1 MSATREGYTH
11 AKNKQLAVCR
21 ALHSGVVVASQ
32 YTVASPSRG
41 CGMEDKGKK
50 KISTSSSQVCR

>member
-32 YTVASPSRG
+32 YTVTSPWV
-41 CGMEDKGKK
+41 CGMEEKGKK
-50 KISTSSSQVCR
+50 KILTSS

>member
-32 YTVASPSRG
+32 NTVTSPWV
-41 CGMEDKGKK
+41 CGMEEKGKK
-50 KISTSSSQVCR
+50 KISTSS

>member
-32 YTVASPSRG
+32 NTVTSPWG
-41 CGMEDKGKK
+41 VWNGGKGQEKDLDLFF
-50 KISTSSSQVCR
+50 TSL

>member
-1 MSATREGYTH
+1 MSATREEYTH

-32 YTVASPSRG
+32 NTVTSPWG
-41 CGMEDKGKK
+41 CGMEEKGKK
-50 KISTSSSQVCR
+50 KISTSSWQVCR